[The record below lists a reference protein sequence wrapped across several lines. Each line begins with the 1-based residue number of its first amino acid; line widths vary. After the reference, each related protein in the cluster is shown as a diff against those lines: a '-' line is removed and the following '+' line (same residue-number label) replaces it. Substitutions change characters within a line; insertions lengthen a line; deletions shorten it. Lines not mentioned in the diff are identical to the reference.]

1 MAAPHWAAWLLL
13 ARPLSRPDPGGSSG
27 ARCCLPGLSLAHGCE
42 ADATSPVPAGAVTW
56 PGGLSAPILQKE
68 TLRLRGMCL
77 SEVTQQSWDSSPARL
92 SSPRPCLPRPQAPAP
107 KVHRGRPCSLTDQW
121 RLRPEKADF
130 ESGQHLAK
138 CIVRAPNWPVR
149 EPSAWQEFP
158 LKGQVAYQVA
168 TTASRG
174 ALRARS
180 NTREGP
186 RSKWVLGGESQLPP
200 GRVRARVTARNPAG
214 GAGHGG
220 EQRQPEA
227 RPGPGSALPSVT
239 RVRTPQGAG
248 GEQGGRVAFPPS
260 ENPQPARFPPS
271 SVRLRLSACPP
282 PPSGRPRRI
291 TAIRTQPKP

>member
-56 PGGLSAPILQKE
+56 PGGLSTPILQKE

-180 NTREGP
+180 NMREGP

-220 EQRQPEA
+220 RAEA
-227 RPGPGSALPSVT
+227 AGSPAWARLCVALCDPCPDT
-239 RVRTPQGAG
+239 AG
-248 GEQGGRVAFPPS
+248 GWGRA
-260 ENPQPARFPPS
+260 
-271 SVRLRLSACPP
+271 
-282 PPSGRPRRI
+282 GRPCCFSSL
-291 TAIRTQPKP
+291 